1 MERDVSAGEHHGQLR
16 DRSTPNRILLHSSV
30 SLSYSGK
37 NPALKSVGFF
47 VGESPCF
54 PETVEGAAG
63 ADRFCLVTLTEGEA
77 NPDPLTGTQF
87 SVLAVLPGLGCLTGR
102 IKAFLL

>member
-1 MERDVSAGEHHGQLR
+1 MERDVPVREHRGQLR
-16 DRSTPNRILLHSSV
+16 NRAYPNRFLLHSSV

-63 ADRFCLVTLTEGEA
+63 ADRFCLVTLTKGEA
-77 NPDPLTGTQF
+77 NPAPFTRTQF
-87 SVLAVLPGLGCLTGR
+87 PVLAVLPGLGCLTGR